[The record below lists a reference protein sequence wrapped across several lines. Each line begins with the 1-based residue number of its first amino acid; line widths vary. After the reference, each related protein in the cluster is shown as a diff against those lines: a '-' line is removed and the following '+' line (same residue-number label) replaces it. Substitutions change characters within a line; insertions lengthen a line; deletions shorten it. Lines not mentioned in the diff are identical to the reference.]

1 MAQIP
6 IPDIIADPN
15 IVFLVI
21 DMDKDCQYNLSDFT
35 DTYFRKCSN
44 IDKQN
49 LTSTL
54 SLYIQRT
61 DIQN

>member
-1 MAQIP
+1 MAQIL

-21 DMDKDCQYNLSDFT
+21 DMDKDCQYNISDLT

-61 DIQN
+61 YIQN